1 MTDVAFFRLEKIDE
15 EKRLVYGRATQEL
28 KDRSGEMMDYAS
40 SAPNFEKMAEEFK
53 SNTGGKSLGPIL
65 VSHNRGYVAGKII
78 DMHLNDDEKA
88 VDICAKICDDNAWRM
103 AKEGCFSGFSIGGGY
118 GKKWKTSSG
127 VTKYEAIPREVSLVA
142 SPCLSSA
149 RINLIRSDG
158 RWDMLKVNPAS
169 EAEMQKFAGPT
180 ASKNQARKD
189 KIKQVMHQWKSGTLK
204 SGADG
209 KAVTDQQQAIAIALT
224 EAKKV

>member
-40 SAPNFEKMAEEFK
+40 SAPNFEKMADEFK
-53 SNTGGKSLGPIL
+53 KNTGGKSLGPIL
-65 VSHNRGYVAGKII
+65 VSHNKGYIAGKII

-88 VDICAKICDDNAWRM
+88 VDICAKVVDDGAWRM
-103 AKEGCFSGFSIGGGY
+103 VKEGCFSGFSIGGGY
-118 GKKWKTSSG
+118 GKKWATSGG

-142 SPCLSSA
+142 SPCLPAA

-158 RWDMLKVNPAS
+158 RWDMLKINPAS
-169 EAEMQKFAGPT
+169 DEDMAKFAAPAVG
-180 ASKNQARKD
+180 KGQARKE
-189 KIKQVMHQWKSGTLK
+189 KIKQVMHQWKTGSLK

-209 KAVTDQQQAIAIALT
+209 KVVTDQAQAIAIALN